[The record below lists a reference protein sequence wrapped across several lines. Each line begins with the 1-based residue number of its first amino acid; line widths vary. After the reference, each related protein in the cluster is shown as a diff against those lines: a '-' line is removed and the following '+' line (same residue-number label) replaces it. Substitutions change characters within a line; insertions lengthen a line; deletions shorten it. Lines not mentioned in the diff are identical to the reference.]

1 MATLGTAIEGKI
13 GPRRLPRGHVAHA
26 LITHHP
32 QPEILERRWATE
44 SEGVSRGRI
53 ALTALFGIAALALVG
68 ALFGAGWAL
77 LLFGATAGPVVLAR
91 LLYRRLEGGDP
102 GETAQPPAHGV
113 VWTGSISSSVR
124 LDYDSGVAEKRYEP
138 PWLVRTLYWIAFQ
151 APFPYAS
158 NDDALEAAL
167 QRRTIAGL
175 LTRHWFGESL
185 VARAIDV
192 RTDEDGRRSFVTEL
206 VRGTVPRDR
215 QRARRM
221 LRRLNGRFLEAGLPT
236 WQVWHRNPRAV
247 GNLIEREDGSYRIID
262 LESNLV
268 TPFLPPGALVRA
280 IRGARFPAFDDV
292 DVPRL
297 RDYLAEHA
305 EAIEASLGE
314 HDASR
319 LQDATAAYDAA
330 AERWYASE
338 RRIASR
344 SLRFAFRLVDVPT
357 WIRGLRRAAKD
368 GEQLGVRFVEAG
380 IESWEAEEKISAE
393 EAAVLR
399 RTVAEP
405 EIAVATRHLGAHLAL
420 SVPLRFPL
428 GSIARSLWTLVL
440 RGRAEWSALRGRASA
455 RTARRVHSLPVAL
468 GGAIPGFGAFAYLLS
483 KPFRE
488 QRALGALLLDQSFRK
503 VPFQSY
509 RRLHLGALAIA
520 MARPRARVEQAPR
533 TLAWAGAELRT
544 RARLLRPHAPLVGAV
559 LLVNAAML
567 AGTAIA
573 YQAFGV
579 PGMLSEPGLLNSA
592 DALQLLLAGVLGV
605 LVFRRF
611 WARGV
616 APSIEEGAGIF
627 LWGAVGLGLI
637 AFAFDDAFG
646 IHESLGGLIEAVAP
660 LPLVNNVDDAITLS
674 YGLVGLGLLF
684 AFRAELRTRSAGCC
698 GPRRCSRWAWR
709 CARRSAACWRGC
721 A

>member
-1 MATLGTAIEGKI
+1 MATLETAIERKI
-13 GPRRLPRGHVAHA
+13 GPRRVARGRVAHA

-32 QPEILERRWATE
+32 RSESLEPRWATE
-44 SEGVSRGRI
+44 SEGMSRGRI
-53 ALTALFGIAALALVG
+53 VLSALFGIAALAVVG
-68 ALFGAGWAL
+68 GLFGAGWAL
-77 LLFGATAGPVVLAR
+77 LLLGATGGAVLFAR

-102 GETAQPPAHGV
+102 GETAQPPASGV

-167 QRRTIAGL
+167 HRRTIAGL

-192 RTDEDGRRSFVTEL
+192 RTDEEGRRSFVTEL

-221 LRRLNGRFLEAGLPT
+221 LRRLNARFLEAGLPT

-297 RDYLAEHA
+297 RGYLAAHA

-344 SLRFAFRLVDVPT
+344 T
-357 WIRGLRRAAKD
+357 
-368 GEQLGVRFVEAG
+368 
-380 IESWEAEEKISAE
+380 
-393 EAAVLR
+393 
-399 RTVAEP
+399 
-405 EIAVATRHLGAHLAL
+405 
-420 SVPLRFPL
+420 
-428 GSIARSLWTLVL
+428 
-440 RGRAEWSALRGRASA
+440 
-455 RTARRVHSLPVAL
+455 
-468 GGAIPGFGAFAYLLS
+468 
-483 KPFRE
+483 
-488 QRALGALLLDQSFRK
+488 
-503 VPFQSY
+503 
-509 RRLHLGALAIA
+509 
-520 MARPRARVEQAPR
+520 
-533 TLAWAGAELRT
+533 
-544 RARLLRPHAPLVGAV
+544 LVGAV

-579 PGMLSEPGLLNSA
+579 RGMLSEPGLLNSA

-605 LVFRRF
+605 VVFRRF

-646 IHESLGGLIEAVAP
+646 IHERLGGLIEAVAP

-674 YGLVGLGLLF
+674 YGLIGLGLLF
-684 AFRAELRTRSAGCC
+684 AFRDELRAPRASSVLLVAGAVASAAMLFTDAFGS
-698 GPRRCSRWAWR
+698 GPVAALEFPSQVTAVALLLSAMLVRNRELAWEAEP
-709 CARRSAACWRGC
+709 ARRPLAPAPVRELAVAPAAEP
-721 A
+721 AA